1 MLENGFYFVGIV
13 LFEAFV
19 LLDDFL
25 SLQETHLLPVE
36 KLNFSVFLE
45 VFCLFFADLLLNLD
59 DF

>member
-1 MLENGFYFVGIV
+1 MFENGFYFVGIV

-19 LLDDFL
+19 LFEDFI

-36 KLNFSVFLE
+36 ELSFSVFLE
-45 VFCLFFADLLLNLD
+45 VFYLFFAYFLLNLD